1 MTAEI
6 IAFHAKR
13 YPLMQP
19 QDAVKL
25 LYQQAF
31 GVGHLIADKR
41 TFYERLIREMESTEI
56 VPDIPL
62 SEPIGN
68 GLVRVMLASPEIA
81 RISAE
86 ELTAAC
92 IRTAAE
98 PLDSM
103 ETFSEKLAVLEGC
116 CRQGMFAFTP
126 AELSAYLTAY
136 RAAGFPAVSHSEI
149 YRQAYHPAYRVVKEA
164 FRPLCDSDH

>member
-1 MTAEI
+1 MIEEI

-25 LYQQAF
+25 LYQHSF
-31 GVGHLIADKR
+31 GVGHLISDSR
-41 TFYERLIREMESTEI
+41 MFYERLIREMEGTE
-56 VPDIPL
+56 PLPGIPL
-62 SEPIGN
+62 TEPIGN
-68 GLVRVMLASPEIA
+68 GLVRVMLNSPESA

-98 PLDSM
+98 PCDSM
-103 ETFSEKLAVLEGC
+103 ETFMGKLAVLEDA
-116 CRQGMFAFTP
+116 CRNSLFSFTP
-126 AELSAYLTAY
+126 KELEDHLREY
-136 RAAGFPAVSHSEI
+136 RAAGCPAVSHSET
-149 YRQAYHPAYRVVKEA
+149 YRRAYRPAYRVVKYA
-164 FRPLCDSDH
+164 FFH